1 MDIREVIVMDYFEIM
16 KRFIDDLQLAINY
29 NNPEIDRNTVDDIK
43 ADVDDAIND
52 IYTKYKLVEPQ

>member
-1 MDIREVIVMDYFEIM
+1 MDYFEIM